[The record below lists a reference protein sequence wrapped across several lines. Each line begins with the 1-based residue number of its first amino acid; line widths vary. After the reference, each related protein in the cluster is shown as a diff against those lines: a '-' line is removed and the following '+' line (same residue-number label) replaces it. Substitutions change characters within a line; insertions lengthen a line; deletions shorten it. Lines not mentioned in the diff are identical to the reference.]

1 MLLSC
6 YASCTMLHPYKTN
19 GLFSLAVRLLLC
31 LLMLPASAAHA
42 EQHEKQLVVG
52 ILPYLTPITLLKRFE
67 PLRKHLSKSL
77 GYNITLKTA
86 PNYNRFKDETENDK
100 YDIVFTAPHFVPDAI
115 DSGYYQIVATTSNP
129 LSAVLVTRNDS
140 PVQNISEFT
149 NPVIATP
156 PESAIITIIGKRHFD
171 KAGLRP
177 SHFDTYNSHN
187 NAFHTVLRHKAD
199 AAIISN
205 NVYNA
210 AIRAKK
216 PLRIIAQSE
225 GYPGV
230 TFLSATRLPAE
241 LRDSIRQSL
250 LSLQK
255 TPEGNEFLRRT
266 TYPGFIPATDGQFE
280 PLRDILGK

>member
-156 PESAIITIIGKRHFD
+156 PESAIITIIGKQHFG

-177 SHFDTYNSHN
+177 SHYEVYNSHN
-187 NAFHTVLRHKAD
+187 SAYQAVLRHKAD
-199 AAIISN
+199 AAIISI
-205 NVYNA
+205 NVYSTA
-210 AIRAKK
+210 TGDKK
-216 PLRIIAQSE
+216 PIRIISQSRE
-225 GYPGV
+225 FPGV
-230 TFLSATRLPAE
+230 GFLTATRLPE
-241 LRDSIRQSL
+241 KLQDKIREAL
-250 LSLQK
+250 LSLDK
-255 TPEGNEFLRRT
+255 TPAGKDFLKGIAYT
-266 TYPGFIPATDGQFE
+266 KFLPATPELYAPF
-280 PLRDILGK
+280 RDILAN